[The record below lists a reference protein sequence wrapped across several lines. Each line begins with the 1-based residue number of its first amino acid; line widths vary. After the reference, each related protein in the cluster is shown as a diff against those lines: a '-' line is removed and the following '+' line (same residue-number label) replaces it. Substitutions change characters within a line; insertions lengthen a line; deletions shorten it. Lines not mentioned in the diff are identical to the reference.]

1 MLVAREASTRFD
13 TTRPGSFLRLHSHAI
28 VAALTVLAG
37 VLAFLRLRYRA
48 VSFDESVTLKY
59 ARGSWS
65 ELWHSVTG
73 ADPNMS
79 FYYGLVKLASAAPG
93 DDVFAARSVSAL
105 AATLTIPV
113 VYAIGVR
120 LFGTSAG
127 LLAALLVATNVFF
140 LHYAQEARGYA
151 LVTFLTAI
159 ATYLFLLELGH
170 PRSWTRVGYVAS
182 ATLAFYTHFFA
193 VWVLLIHALT
203 LAAARR
209 QQALRAPWLASYAAI
224 AALIA
229 PMVLVAVTLD
239 DDLIGWIPKPEA
251 MAIPATF
258 AQLAGDS
265 YLHLAVV
272 VAVSVISLRWT
283 IGSPLAFGIA
293 FTASWAVI
301 PVVGTFA
308 VSDVKPIFLARYFV
322 VCIPAV
328 ALLAAGAIT
337 SLRPASAAIA
347 AAVILVA
354 LSGPELRTWYGFGG
368 LEDWRTLTG
377 YVQDRTRPGDGIVYN
392 ARYAGDSV
400 ADYWQSA
407 RAPLPVRADAQEVS
421 SRARVWLVLAHSQ
434 PTTESLRAALLERYR
449 LEARQRFDGD
459 IAVELYARRR
469 S

>member
-1 MLVAREASTRFD
+1 
-13 TTRPGSFLRLHSHAI
+13 
-28 VAALTVLAG
+28 
-37 VLAFLRLRYRA
+37 
-48 VSFDESVTLKY
+48 
-59 ARGSWS
+59 
-65 ELWHSVTG
+65 
-73 ADPNMS
+73 
-79 FYYGLVKLASAAPG
+79 
-93 DDVFAARSVSAL
+93 
-105 AATLTIPV
+105 
-113 VYAIGVR
+113 
-120 LFGTSAG
+120 
-127 LLAALLVATNVFF
+127 
-140 LHYAQEARGYA
+140 
-151 LVTFLTAI
+151 
-159 ATYLFLLELGH
+159 
-170 PRSWTRVGYVAS
+170 
-182 ATLAFYTHFFA
+182 
-193 VWVLLIHALT
+193 
-203 LAAARR
+203 
-209 QQALRAPWLASYAAI
+209 
-224 AALIA
+224 
-229 PMVLVAVTLD
+229 
-239 DDLIGWIPKPEA
+239 

-368 LEDWRTLTG
+368 LEDWRALTG

-407 RAPLPVRADAQEVS
+407 RAPLPERADAQEVS
-421 SRARVWLVLAHSQ
+421 ARARVWLVLAHSQ
-434 PTTESLRAALLERYR
+434 PTTESLRAELLERYR